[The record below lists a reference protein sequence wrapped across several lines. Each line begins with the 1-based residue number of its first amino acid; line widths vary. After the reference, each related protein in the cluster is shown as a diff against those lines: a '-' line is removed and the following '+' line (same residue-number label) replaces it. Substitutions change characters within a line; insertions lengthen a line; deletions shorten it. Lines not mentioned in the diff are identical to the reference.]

1 VVNTPHDWQD
11 QLDLFLDG
19 LLPEAERAAFV
30 LKLESSP
37 ELRAAVEAQRRIDD
51 SLRRQF
57 CPPSFEADVPSFGR
71 AAADTAPLAI
81 IRPAAVRR
89 WKLWA
94 AAAAVVLATSAV
106 VSLIPRTTPLEE
118 LYQRQVALGFSPDV
132 TCTSIPAFGQWLEEN
147 YGSRIA
153 PDQEHPNI
161 EYAGWSY
168 SRTISGYTGLLLAK
182 VEGRQVLV
190 VLDKQAEVA
199 ARPPRPEAGKDLKV
213 FRRDLGGLV
222 FFEIT
227 PLGRSVIIDH
237 LEVKAAS

>member
-1 VVNTPHDWQD
+1 MVNTSHEWQD

-30 LKLESSP
+30 LKLENSP

-57 CPPSFEADVPSFGR
+57 GPPSFGR
-71 AAADTAPLAI
+71 AAAETAPLAI
-81 IRPAAVRR
+81 IRPVAVRR

-118 LYQRQVALGFSPDV
+118 LYRRQVALGFSPDV

-153 PDQEHPNI
+153 PDQERPNI

-190 VLDKQAEVA
+190 VLDKEAEVA
-199 ARPPRPEAGKDLKV
+199 AHPPRPEAGKDLKV

-222 FFEIT
+222 FYEIT
-227 PLGRSVIIDH
+227 PLDRSVIIDH

>member
-1 VVNTPHDWQD
+1 MNSSHDWQD
-11 QLDLFLDG
+11 RLDLYLDG
-19 LLPEAERAAFV
+19 LLSEAELAAF
-30 LKLESSP
+30 LRELHTSP
-37 ELRAAVEAQRRIDD
+37 ELRAAIEIQQRIDD

-57 CPPSFEADVPSFGR
+57 APPLFADPISFGSVP
-71 AAADTAPLAI
+71 ADPAPIAT
-81 IRPAAVRR
+81 IRPAALRR
-89 WKLWA
+89 WKVW
-94 AAAAVVLATSAV
+94 AAAAVVAVASAAV

-118 LYQRQVALGFSPDV
+118 VYRRQVALGFSPDV
-132 TCTSIPAFGQWLEEN
+132 TCTSIPAFGKWLEDN

-153 PDQEHPNI
+153 PDQERPNI

-199 ARPPRPEAGKDLKV
+199 AHPLRPEAGKDLKV

-227 PLGRSVIIDH
+227 PLDHSVIIDH